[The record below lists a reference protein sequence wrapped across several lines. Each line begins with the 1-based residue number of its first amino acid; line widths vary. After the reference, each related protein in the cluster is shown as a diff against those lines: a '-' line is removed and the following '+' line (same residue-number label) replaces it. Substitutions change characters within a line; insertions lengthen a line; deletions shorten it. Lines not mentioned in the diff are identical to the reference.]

1 MISKKYAKIMV
12 EYYTALIAE
21 LTKAKLQLVQGGVKS
36 YTIGDRSLTRFDL
49 DKLGKEIED
58 AIRKRDEYAEILNG
72 GTSRRAVGFVPRD
85 W

>member
-1 MISKKYAKIMV
+1 MITKQDAKIMV

-58 AIRKRDEYAEILNG
+58 ALLKKAEYEAILNG
-72 GTSRRAVGFVPRD
+72 RRPRKAFGVIVNG
-85 W
+85 

>member
-1 MISKKYAKIMV
+1 MITKQDAKNMV

-49 DKLGKEIED
+49 DNLGKEIED
-58 AIRKRDEYAEILNG
+58 ALLKKAEYEAILNG
-72 GTSRRAVGFVPRD
+72 RRPRKAFGVIVNG
-85 W
+85 

>member
-1 MISKKYAKIMV
+1 MISKKDAKVMV

-58 AIRKRDEYAEILNG
+58 ALLKKAEYEAILNG
-72 GTSRRAVGFVPRD
+72 RRPRKAFGVIVNG
-85 W
+85 

>member
-1 MISKKYAKIMV
+1 MITKQDAKNMV
-12 EYYTALIAE
+12 EYYTALITE

-58 AIRKRDEYAEILNG
+58 ALLKKAEYEAILNG
-72 GTSRRAVGFVPRD
+72 RRARKAFGVIVNG
-85 W
+85 